1 MIKINFGLLQP
12 TKTSFE
18 ALLKSQKKTPNHTK
32 KTKPHQTQNQTKK
45 TLRLFLGKT
54 HLFQKLKLQVSDG
67 HFPLV
72 SSHAHLQNWTTN

>member
-32 KTKPHQTQNQTKK
+32 KTKTPNSKPNQKNPAS
-45 TLRLFLGKT
+45 
-54 HLFQKLKLQVSDG
+54 VSG
-67 HFPLV
+67 
-72 SSHAHLQNWTTN
+72 